1 MTDSRNLAA
10 AEEAERRVR
19 DLFAARDFRRVAPP
33 LLQPAGPFVD
43 LSGEDIRNRLYLV
56 SGPDGSESCL
66 RPDFTIPVAL
76 EHIAAG
82 HATPAA
88 YSYFGTAVRHRSA
101 ASPEFLQAG
110 VESFGRPDFAE
121 ADADILALGLDTLR
135 RLDAERVTLRIGD
148 RSLFAAFVQ
157 ALDVPPAWAER
168 LKRHFGRAEDFRDDL
183 ERLEG
188 LVRAS
193 GGPSEAFLNVLGGGD
208 KMAARAVVEDLL
220 ALAGIESVGGRTAG
234 DIAERFLEQAALST
248 TSLGAAELALLR
260 QFVSVSAP
268 PWRALDALHEL
279 AQDAGVA
286 LDRALDALAER
297 LRLLAERDVDLDG
310 ATFATAFGRRLDYY
324 TGFVFEAHEPGAFG
338 LGQVLGGGRYDGLL
352 SFLGSREH
360 VPAVGCAVWVERTPL
375 WRRLR

>member
-1 MTDSRNLAA
+1 MADSRNIAA

-19 DLFAARDFRRVAPP
+19 DLFAAHEFRHVAPP
-33 LLQPAGPFVD
+33 LLQPAAPFVD

-56 SGPDGSESCL
+56 SGPDGGELCL

-76 EHIAAG
+76 DHLAAG
-82 HATPAA
+82 HTTPTA
-88 YSYFGTAVRHRSA
+88 YSYVGTVVRHRA
-101 ASPEFLQAG
+101 GASPEFLQAG
-110 VESFGRPDFAE
+110 VESFGRPDAAE
-121 ADADILALGLDTLR
+121 ADADILALGLEALR

-183 ERLEG
+183 EQLEA

-208 KMAARAVVEDLL
+208 QAAARAVVEDLL
-220 ALAGIESVGGRTAG
+220 ALAGIASIGGRTAG
-234 DIAERFLEQAALST
+234 DIAERFLEQAALSA

-268 PWRALDALHEL
+268 PWRALDTLYEL
-279 AQDAGVA
+279 ARDGGVA
-286 LDRALDALAER
+286 LDRALEALAER
-297 LRLLAERDVDLDG
+297 LQLLAERDVDLDG

-324 TGFVFEAHEPGAFG
+324 TGFVFEAHEPGALV

-352 SFLGSREH
+352 SFLGSREPI
-360 VPAVGCAVWVERTPL
+360 PAVGCAIWVERTPL